1 MFESPRAAFG
11 AGARIIAPI
20 LLGALPFGMVVG
32 AVSAEV
38 GLSFVQSMAMGVI
51 VFAGTAQLV
60 SLELLNANAI
70 IWVIVLSA
78 FMVNLRHMIYSAS
91 LSRHLKPLSAA
102 WKLLL
107 SYLLIDQI
115 YALTIAHYDAY
126 PDEPYK
132 QWYHFGMAV
141 PIWWTWMAATA
152 IGFFVGAIIPSS
164 WSLTFVIPL
173 MFLAL
178 LVPAIKGLP
187 YFAAAL
193 VSAIV
198 VLLAID
204 LPNNLGF
211 ILATFS
217 GIATGTL
224 LERVK

>member
-11 AGARIIAPI
+11 AGARTIAPI

-38 GLSFVQSMAMGVI
+38 GLSFVQAVAMSAI

-60 SLELLNANAI
+60 SLELLNDNVITVI
-70 IWVIVLSA
+70 IVFSA

-91 LSRHLKPLSAA
+91 LSRHLKSLSSG

-107 SYLLIDQI
+107 SYLLLDQI
-115 YALTIAHYDAY
+115 YALTIAHYDTY
-126 PDEPYK
+126 PDTRHK

-141 PIWWTWMAATA
+141 PIWWTWMGATVV
-152 IGFFVGAIIPSS
+152 GFFVGAIIPSS
-164 WSLTFVIPL
+164 WSLNFVIPL

-178 LVPAIKGLP
+178 LVPAIKGFP
-187 YFAAAL
+187 YLAAAV
-193 VSAIV
+193 VSTAV
-198 VLLAID
+198 ALLAVD
-204 LPNNLGF
+204 LPNNMGF
-211 ILATFS
+211 ILAILS
-217 GIATGTL
+217 GIATGTI